1 MSLHFVLVVVGVA
14 ALVFLGLW
22 VVLTRFYRAV
32 DQGQAL
38 VVNKMNQAPEVAFT
52 GALVLPVVH
61 RAEVMDL
68 SLKSVTLERRG
79 GDGVLCA
86 DGVRADVDVTFLLRV
101 NNTVRDVLEVAQT
114 IGCARASDPE
124 TLQELFGARFSEAL
138 EFFCSEVEFE
148 RLHAHRGTFVA
159 GLIDEVGADL
169 NGYVLE
175 GVTIEHL
182 DRTPL
187 SDLDPHNIDDAYA
200 IEKLREAEAA
210 ATEKL
215 REAEAAAT
223 EKLRR
228 TARQGV
234 ADAHTAAYARATL
247 EAQLAQARED
257 GYSVGEEGR
266 AGAEEEVEPGAT
278 LPCPRCNGEAQ
289 GASCA
294 ACGLSLVLAGRYQL
308 RRVVGFGSSG
318 GVYEATDPEGRLVAV
333 KLLRLGTHIDRQAR
347 THFIRGAEVLRQ
359 LEHPL
364 LPRVEAFEEDEIGS
378 LVLVREYFAG
388 GSLHERV
395 TERSWRLEGGELRR
409 LTERLLELLGYLHGR
424 VPPVIHRDIK
434 PRNLLCRNASGR
446 LGPDEPVLVDF
457 DSVAATGETTEETI
471 VVSAGYTAPEQLA
484 GAATPASDLYSL
496 GATLLFLATHVEP
509 DELLRDADGRLQIGD
524 RLDHLD
530 APLRG
535 VLLRLVEPDRR
546 QRF

>member
-1 MSLHFVLVVVGVA
+1 M
-14 ALVFLGLW
+14 
-22 VVLTRFYRAV
+22 
-32 DQGQAL
+32 
-38 VVNKMNQAPEVAFT
+38 
-52 GALVLPVVH
+52 
-61 RAEVMDL
+61 
-68 SLKSVTLERRG
+68 
-79 GDGVLCA
+79 
-86 DGVRADVDVTFLLRV
+86 
-101 NNTVRDVLEVAQT
+101 
-114 IGCARASDPE
+114 
-124 TLQELFGARFSEAL
+124 
-138 EFFCSEVEFE
+138 
-148 RLHAHRGTFVA
+148 
-159 GLIDEVGADL
+159 
-169 NGYVLE
+169 
-175 GVTIEHL
+175 
-182 DRTPL
+182 
-187 SDLDPHNIDDAYA
+187 
-200 IEKLREAEAA
+200 
-210 ATEKL
+210 
-215 REAEAAAT
+215 
-223 EKLRR
+223 
-228 TARQGV
+228 

-457 DSVAATGETTEETI
+457 DSVAATGETTGETI

-509 DELLRDADGRLQIGD
+509 DELPRDADGRLQIGE
-524 RLDHLD
+524 RLDHLE

-546 QRF
+546 QRFQRAQDALEALRSGSAQAPARADGAAARPGTLLGRAWPLLAGLVAVGMVVAGLVLRPEPPPPPGPYAKATCRAVFTSGLKKSDPSGLKKSDPID